1 MSNSTLNKL
10 VLTPVLLSLTV
21 LAILTLPLLL
31 LSKKQI
37 TIQLQNEP
45 VFQGQ
50 LRDISTPYLCLAS
63 VLSLGAGVASAAFS
77 GWRISSRKSSHTE
90 AQLSNLT
97 RRIQEK
103 EAQIKALQGAELQ
116 LADSP
121 LKSFLDDTALAKPI
135 VAANQ
140 INQSVTPKLASIE
153 PNTVMPNFQPDPN
166 STSLPVHAVEELN
179 SQLQEIMT
187 QMASVQAALSATR
200 TTESTDQTSPHTLK
214 S

>member
-10 VLTPVLLSLTV
+10 VLTPVLLSATV

-31 LSKKQI
+31 LSKKPI
-37 TIQLQNEP
+37 TVQLQSEP

-50 LRDISTPYLCLAS
+50 LRDISTPYLCFAS
-63 VLSLGAGVASAAFS
+63 VLSLGAGVASAAVS
-77 GWRISSRKSSHTE
+77 GWRISSRKSSHAE
-90 AQLSNLT
+90 AKLSNL
-97 RRIQEK
+97 RRSIQEK
-103 EAQIKALQGAELQ
+103 EAQINALQGAELQ

-121 LKSFLDDTALAKPI
+121 LKSFLDDTAIGKPI
-135 VAANQ
+135 VASNQ
-140 INQSVTPKLASIE
+140 INQGVTSKLASIE
-153 PNTVMPNFQPDPN
+153 SNTVMPNFQPDPN
-166 STSLPVHAVEELN
+166 STSLPVQAVEELN

-200 TTESTDQTSPHTLK
+200 TTESTDQISPHTLN